1 MNYESMLLTEVIEYI
16 NIELSKGRTMKD
28 IEEIDFNVSK
38 GVITKRLN
46 RKGYRKI
53 NNNFVFDEKIRN
65 NTRKATTIL
74 HHKKENTTLNTTELL
89 QSNSSNNKPKK
100 TFSTDELDKLE
111 RLLNLDINILEN
123 IVNEYTTNNT
133 THCSIK
139 VNDKTTKVTSIRINQ
154 ELYRKVKKYAKDNK
168 IQLVDIFSEMMMDYL
183 QKIIH

>member
-53 NNNFVFDEKIRN
+53 NNNFVFDEKIKN
-65 NTRKATTIL
+65 TTRK
-74 HHKKENTTLNTTELL
+74 TTELL

-100 TFSTDELDKLE
+100 TFSTDKLDKLE

-123 IVNEYTTNNT
+123 MVNEYTTKNT

-139 VNDKTTKVTSIRINQ
+139 VIDKTTKVTSIRINQ
-154 ELYRKVKKYAKDNK
+154 ELYGKVKKYAKDNN

-183 QKIIH
+183 QKIMH

>member
-53 NNNFVFDEKIRN
+53 NNNFVFDEKIKN
-65 NTRKATTIL
+65 TTRKTTTIL
-74 HHKKENTTLNTTELL
+74 HMKKDNTTQETTELI

-123 IVNEYTTNNT
+123 LVNEYTTKNNT
-133 THCSIK
+133 NCSIK
-139 VNDKTTKVTSIRINQ
+139 VIDKTTKVTSIRINQ
-154 ELYRKVKKYAKDNK
+154 ELYGKVKKYAKDNN

-183 QKIIH
+183 QKIMY